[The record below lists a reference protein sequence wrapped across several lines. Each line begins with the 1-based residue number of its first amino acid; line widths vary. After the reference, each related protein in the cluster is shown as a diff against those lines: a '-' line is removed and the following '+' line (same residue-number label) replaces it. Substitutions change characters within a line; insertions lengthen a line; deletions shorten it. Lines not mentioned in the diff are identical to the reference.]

1 MLNQHIE
8 PNISVWSGQN
18 QIWRDRPVSEE
29 SQSVLPVGQA
39 WPLLSPCCSQ
49 GKAEECR
56 IEGKEGRVLADSQ
69 DLSWAVAGLAR
80 AGHYCVDQ
88 QV

>member
-39 WPLLSPCCSQ
+39 WPLLSSH
-49 GKAEECR
+49 
-56 IEGKEGRVLADSQ
+56 RVVPRERLRS
-69 DLSWAVAGLAR
+69 AGLKGR
-80 AGHYCVDQ
+80 KGECWQ
-88 QV
+88 ILKI